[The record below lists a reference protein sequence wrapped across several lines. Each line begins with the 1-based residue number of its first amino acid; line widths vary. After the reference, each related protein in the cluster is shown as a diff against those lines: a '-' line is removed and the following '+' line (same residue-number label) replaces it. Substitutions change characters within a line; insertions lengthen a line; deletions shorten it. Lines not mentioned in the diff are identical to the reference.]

1 MENLTEYVDKINREQ
16 RLLTNAAFGI
26 IFLRRWDKCDDMDI
40 LMIVLSL
47 IAAYVLFVSVC
58 YLLIRLLFPK
68 IEVDDN
74 DEVRPL
80 KTRNVNRY
88 AAPRTVK
95 KQQKNL
101 AY

>member
-1 MENLTEYVDKINREQ
+1 
-16 RLLTNAAFGI
+16 
-26 IFLRRWDKCDDMDI
+26 MDI

-68 IEVDDN
+68 IEVEDS
-74 DEVRPL
+74 DEVTPL
-80 KTRNVNRY
+80 RNRTVRY
-88 AAPRTVK
+88 AGTRAVK
-95 KQQKNL
+95 KQKNL